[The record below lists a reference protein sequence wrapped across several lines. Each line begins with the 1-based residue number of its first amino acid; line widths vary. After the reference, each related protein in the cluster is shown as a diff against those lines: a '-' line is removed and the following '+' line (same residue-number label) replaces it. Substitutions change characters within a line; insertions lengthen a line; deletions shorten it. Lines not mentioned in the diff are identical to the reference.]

1 MGKRL
6 GGSNISIAQL
16 RDGYSYTEIKL
27 YSEVERSSYPLTL
40 LYNFTTGTLLSGVD
54 GKTLAECLN
63 GWSQEPGTGKYC
75 TIASARTTGEIAE
88 IATSS
93 WCEQFITSEDG
104 ETVTTVTLYT
114 RASSSPSLPT
124 GTLEYDFSTG
134 TITGTGKGEW
144 VSSMEDFT
152 GGTAYALWSTSAIAV
167 MGANG
172 KASIESSKW
181 STPKKIAENGVSP
194 VEMYLGRYSYIFP
207 ATEDGIIVE
216 SDYLAFSSDVL
227 LVQGGKSIDFS
238 LSVISSGITYAITEG
253 KTVKLT
259 EDSVMLGDT
268 ASIKVIATYDGGS
281 ISKSISLAKAKAGK
295 DVILYFAWSKSED
308 EFIPKNSEFFM
319 WGNVFNFFNGGMTGS
334 FPLARWTSNR
344 EKLEKLKDDVYCYL
358 WAKLTEDGTPFL
370 FTGKRGLDGLTGAC
384 TLYQYYASTSSTEQ
398 TGGEWLDEMP
408 SIAGGKFLWMRTK
421 FVPAGGNAD
430 DYEWGTPVIA
440 GSDISL
446 LMASLEEIGGKVEQ
460 NTTAITANS
469 EAIATKVSQDT
480 FNELG
485 ERVSTAET
493 RIEQNAEAIEL
504 RATTEEVESKIAV
517 TEGKI
522 ALYVDGTDVK
532 TPAGIVVGVVD
543 GEGYVK
549 INAPNII
556 AEGTITAEQLRA
568 DCISGKTFIVKNGGV
583 IRSETLDDT
592 TGFSLAADGKFSAFN
607 AYLNGILDTPVLQTQ
622 NENAEGVQI
631 DVGAMDEQNY
641 YLGSQMKEKVKE
653 MLTPNT
659 LYNVSADG
667 FDFNKI
673 VVKTES
679 MGDRYDLVMS
689 NTVIASG
696 TYAGIYVSVIGPEH
710 RVALIQSII
719 SWQAYTD
726 SSYSGDTIVGKTFG
740 KKYLEGEVYY
750 AVGYYWILLPNNSYS
765 FTYSTDGANWS
776 SAKGFPSSFAE
787 RWMFY
792 ASGIL
797 CMAYNTKE
805 GNPQT
810 IIYWKSPTSY
820 VQKTL
825 STYVELNSKLNQVF
839 EYNEHYYILSKTKL
853 IDIDQASITEL
864 TLPDNSLCPNDFGSI
879 HYCNGYYYCP
889 CYENSELV
897 IYRTPVG
904 SYSWSKCSNGFPL
917 AGFNDTMLVNYCFL
931 HDDLFAYGI
940 CNSDGSLYAL
950 PKFYIR
956 DGFCFSVNYYCG
968 TVSGS
973 PDSDTGLYKNNFG
986 IWRAFKKDENNYY
999 FSVQVVSDS
1008 ILTKDYINVRIYR
1021 FSISERENGFYWFY
1035 EATDDPY
1042 DTVDMTLF
1050 ESSYEDYLTDKAI
1063 TVENVLSLPSS
1074 IPSGMDFYRRIP
1086 ELSTEEKDYISI
1098 NKANVPALTYWDTNL
1113 NADVALDA
1121 VTTAKIVQTSKTQW
1135 LFDNIV
1141 VLSSSW
1147 YFKNLT
1153 SLDAYFTPNSKSIG
1167 TYTKDINPI
1176 DEDPECSI
1184 GNITP
1189 YKFIIGN
1196 KVEASTV
1203 EAEEKISAPTIE
1215 ATTEV
1220 MAPSLKVGANSKV
1233 IIGQDEESGYIDIYN
1248 VDQGENAV
1256 HWHIDVA
1263 GNVLRFVLNNATEV
1277 CKMDENGVYGAVFN

>member
-1 MGKRL
+1 MGKRI

-16 RDGYSYTEIKL
+16 RDGYSYTEVRL

-40 LYNFTTGTLLSGVD
+40 LYNFTSGTLLSGVD

-63 GWSQEPGTGKYC
+63 GWSQEPGTGRFC

-134 TITGTGKGEW
+134 AITGSGKGEW
-144 VSSMEDFT
+144 VTSMEDFT

-167 MGANG
+167 MNKNG
-172 KASIESSKW
+172 KGSIEASKW

-207 ATEDGIIVE
+207 ATEDGIIAE

-344 EKLEKLKDDVYCYL
+344 EKLEKLKDNIYCYL

-421 FVPAGGNAD
+421 FVPAGGNAE
-430 DYEWGTPVIA
+430 DYKWGTPVIA

-446 LMASLEEIGGKVEQ
+446 LMANIEEIDKKVEQ
-460 NTTAITANS
+460 NTTAITINS

-485 ERVSTAET
+485 ERVTTAET
-493 RIEQNAEAIEL
+493 RIEQSAEAIEL
-504 RATTEEVESKIAV
+504 RATTEEVESAIKV

-522 ALYVDGTDVK
+522 ALMVDGTDVK
-532 TPAGIVVGVVD
+532 TSAGIVVGVVD

-549 INAPNII
+549 IDAPNII

-583 IRSETLDDT
+583 IRSETLNDT
-592 TGFSLAADGKFSAFN
+592 TGFSLSADGKFSAFN

-622 NENAEGVQI
+622 NENVEGTQI
-631 DVGAMDEQNY
+631 DVRAMDEQDY
-641 YLGSQMKEKVKE
+641 YLGSQAKTKVKE
-653 MLTPNT
+653 AIGK
-659 LYNVSADG
+659 NVI
-667 FDFNKI
+667 K
-673 VVKTES
+673 
-679 MGDRYDLVMS
+679 YY
-689 NTVIASG
+689 SG
-696 TYAGIYVSVIGPEH
+696 TYAGVKFSQVINYASEEDVGYWTNHKYQSTYITSIDSGYSVTIGPFN
-710 RVALIQSII
+710 SILRWTSSSLEYTSISSITSWNTMATAFTNDDVIYGI
-719 SWQAYTD
+719 SWIYYLAFSLTQNKVMYHVTSDKGWQSVATTAFSDSVEFVNCSKASYLIGKSSNGTNWDVYLFDMALNVIYIPYLQALVCSKSTSTNPITSKPFCTNGAYYAKNDSTWYKHKITFSDKKWSVESRIEITVPDGTEEVWLSNGLFFARTSTHIYYTTD
-726 SSYSGDTIVGKTFG
+726 STPTTS
-740 KKYLEGEVYY
+740 
-750 AVGYYWILLPNNSYS
+750 
-765 FTYSTDGANWS
+765 STWTNMW
-776 SAKGFPSSFAE
+776 
-787 RWMFY
+787 R
-792 ASGIL
+792 I
-797 CMAYNTKE
+797 
-805 GNPQT
+805 
-810 IIYWKSPTSY
+810 
-820 VQKTL
+820 
-825 STYVELNSKLNQVF
+825 
-839 EYNEHYYILSKTKL
+839 
-853 IDIDQASITEL
+853 
-864 TLPDNSLCPNDFGSI
+864 
-879 HYCNGYYYCP
+879 
-889 CYENSELV
+889 
-897 IYRTPVG
+897 G
-904 SYSWSKCSNGFPL
+904 SYSYKILCGSQNWVMWNG
-917 AGFNDTMLVNYCFL
+917 
-931 HDDLFAYGI
+931 
-940 CNSDGSLYAL
+940 
-950 PKFYIR
+950 
-956 DGFCFSVNYYCG
+956 SVL
-968 TVSGS
+968 
-973 PDSDTGLYKNNFG
+973 DHFYKNSIDLADTSIRSSGFQL
-986 IWRAFKKDENNYY
+986 INYVY
-999 FSVQVVSDS
+999 GDA
-1008 ILTKDYINVRIYR
+1008 IYYLTNSSSSSGERKALYRI
-1021 FSISERENGFYWFY
+1021 
-1035 EATDDPY
+1035 
-1042 DTVDMTLF
+1042 
-1050 ESSYEDYLTDKAI
+1050 DYLEMPYQEGLNFLNASRDVLAYESDMGDYPQSQECTLYDDETAL
-1063 TVENVLSLPSS
+1063 LSLPSS
-1074 IPSGMDFYRRIP
+1074 IPEGMDFYRKIP

-1098 NKANVPALTYWDTNL
+1098 NKANVPAFTYWDTNL
-1113 NADVALDA
+1113 NADVTLDA
-1121 VTTAKIVQTSKTQW
+1121 VTTAKIVQISKTQW
-1135 LFDNIV
+1135 LFDNII

-1147 YFKNLT
+1147 FFKNIT
-1153 SLDAYFTPNSKSIG
+1153 SLDAYFVPNSKSIG
-1167 TYTKDINPI
+1167 AYTKDINPI
-1176 DEDPECSI
+1176 DEDTECSI

-1189 YKFIIGN
+1189 YKFVIAKNVGATT
-1196 KVEASTV
+1196 VEATTV
-1203 EAEEKISAPTIE
+1203 EAEEKISAPTLE

-1220 MAPSLKVGANSKV
+1220 TVPSLKVGANSKV
-1233 IIGQDEESGYIDIYN
+1233 IIGEDEESGYIDIYN

-1277 CKMDENGVYGAVFN
+1277 SKIDENGVYGAVFN